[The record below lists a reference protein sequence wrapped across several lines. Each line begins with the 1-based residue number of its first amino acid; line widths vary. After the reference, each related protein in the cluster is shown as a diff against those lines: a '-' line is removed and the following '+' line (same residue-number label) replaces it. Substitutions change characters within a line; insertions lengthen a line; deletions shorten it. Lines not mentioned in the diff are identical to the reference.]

1 MGHPNEELVR
11 KGYTAFLSGDMTT
24 MDQLLADDVVWHS
37 PGRNQL
43 AGTFTGK
50 PAVFENF
57 QKVFELTG
65 GTFKLE
71 IHDVLANDE
80 HAVVLVRA
88 TGEKDG
94 RKLDKIV
101 TKVLSTEFSL
111 EPDSPLPLTVKG
123 SELKPAESKGE
134 LLFDRELGQVVS
146 SASSI
151 QIVGELTLVINN
163 MELPSKLDLKIE
175 TSMQPRP

>member
-94 RKLDKIV
+94 RKLDDNSVQIFHIKDGKV
-101 TKVLSTEFSL
+101 TEEWLHVGDAYASDEFW
-111 EPDSPLPLTVKG
+111 G
-123 SELKPAESKGE
+123 
-134 LLFDRELGQVVS
+134 
-146 SASSI
+146 
-151 QIVGELTLVINN
+151 
-163 MELPSKLDLKIE
+163 
-175 TSMQPRP
+175 